1 EVTNSAALGA
11 ALRSVKSYY
20 NSENLPFDWTELVG
34 NFLKIEESIVI
45 HPDKK
50 YALLYDDMLSVYNK
64 YEDYI
69 LRSGEDPELSRQVF
83 IKKHFKNQRDNQ
95 S

>member
-1 EVTNSAALGA
+1 

-20 NSENLPFDWTELVG
+20 NSKNFPLDWTELVE

-45 HPDKK
+45 HPDNK
-50 YALLYDDMLSVYNK
+50 YAILYDDMLSVYQK
-64 YEDYI
+64 CEDYI

-83 IKKHFKNQRDNQ
+83 IKKYFKNQRDNQ